1 MHYSQF
7 TLRARNYG
15 SDAAGARVHSSAVEL
30 IYTSL
35 ALKCG
40 VAAQEQEREKEDM
53 GDRWTGNNVAVRN
66 RRTESARSE

>member
-15 SDAAGARVHSSAVEL
+15 SDAAGARVHSSAVEY
-30 IYTSL
+30 IPL

-40 VAAQEQEREKEDM
+40 AAAQEREREKEDM
-53 GDRWTGNNVAVRN
+53 GDRWTGNNVPVRN
-66 RRTESARSE
+66 RQMESARSE